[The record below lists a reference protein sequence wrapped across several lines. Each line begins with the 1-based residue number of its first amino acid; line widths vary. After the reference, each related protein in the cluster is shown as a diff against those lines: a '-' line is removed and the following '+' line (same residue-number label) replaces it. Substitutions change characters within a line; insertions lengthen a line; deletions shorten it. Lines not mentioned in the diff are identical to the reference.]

1 MKTDAEIRRDV
12 ESELQWDPSIDDK
25 RIGVSVSNGVVT
37 LTGDVPYYS
46 GRWVA
51 EDIVRRIGGVSAIAN
66 DIEVKILALGA
77 RSDTDIAEAAA
88 NALKWHVSLSSAEIK
103 PVVKD
108 GLVTLTGKVGW
119 GYQRAEAENAVRY
132 LTGVKGVAN
141 QIKVTSNVKPTDVK
155 QKIEDAF
162 KRQAIL
168 DAKGIEVNVNTS
180 TVTLNGHVHSW
191 QEREDASRAAWAA
204 PGVNAVENRLSIQ

>member
-12 ESELQWDPSIDDK
+12 ESELQWDPSIDGK

-51 EDIVRRIGGVSAIAN
+51 EDIVKRIGGVRAIAN
-66 DIEVKILALGA
+66 DIQVKILALGA

-88 NALKWHVSLSSAEIK
+88 NALKWNVSLSSAEIK

-108 GLVTLTGKVGW
+108 GLVALTGKVGW
-119 GYQRAEAENAVRY
+119 GYQREAAENAVRY

-141 QIKVTSNVKPTDVK
+141 QIKVTSTVKPTDVK
-155 QKIEDAF
+155 QKIEEAF
-162 KRQAIL
+162 KRQAVL
-168 DAKGIEVNVNTS
+168 DAKGIEVDVDTS
-180 TVTLNGHVHSW
+180 TVTLKGHVHSW

-204 PGVNAVENRLSIQ
+204 PGVIAVENRLSIQ